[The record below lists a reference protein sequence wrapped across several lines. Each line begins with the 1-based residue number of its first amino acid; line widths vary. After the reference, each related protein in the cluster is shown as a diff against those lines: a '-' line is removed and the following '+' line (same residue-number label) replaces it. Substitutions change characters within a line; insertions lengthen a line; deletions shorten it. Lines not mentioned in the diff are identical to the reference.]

1 MQTGSFKR
9 PILHILISKLQLL
22 VMIFNLIRAELS
34 QRFLPNISV
43 LGGSKN
49 VTLEL
54 LNNKYVNGKTIIY
67 VCENGACQLPVEDV
81 VKAIEQI
88 TAR

>member
-1 MQTGSFKR
+1 MGDDFELFRK
-9 PILHILISKLQLL
+9 
-22 VMIFNLIRAELS
+22 ELS
-34 QRFLPNISV
+34 QSYFPNISV

-54 LNNKYVNGKTIIY
+54 LNNKYVNGKTIVY
-67 VCENGACQLPVEDV
+67 VCENGACQLPVEEV
-81 VKAIEQI
+81 ARAIEQI